1 MYEEVNFRN
10 CNLNSFGRFDPGDL
24 DLWPSDS
31 KMYRV
36 PLIFRMNVWTK
47 FEEGRS
53 RHSWVIEQ
61 KQFWNIWPWWPLT
74 PKSIGF
80 LCCPGR
86 TCGSFRKV
94 HHGVLQLL
102 FGNEKVTDGETDRHV
117 QSNMPP
123 SPSKGG
129 IKIHNILPSSNSQII
144 NSVEVRSQ
152 YSRVSKDLVS
162 EGVHSCQHNA
172 DICSCHPFLENTRIK
187 VKITPSSSQIWWI

>member
-1 MYEEVNFRN
+1 MT
-10 CNLNSFGRFDPGDL
+10 LTFDLVTAKCIGFL
-24 DLWPSDS
+24 CYSGWMCGPSLR
-31 KMYRV
+31 RV
-36 PLIFRMNVWTK
+36 GQDILEF
-47 FEEGRS
+47 F
-53 RHSWVIEQ
+53 EQ

-86 TCGSFRKV
+86 TCGSLRKV

-102 FGNEKVTDGETDRHV
+102 FGNEKVTGGETDRHV